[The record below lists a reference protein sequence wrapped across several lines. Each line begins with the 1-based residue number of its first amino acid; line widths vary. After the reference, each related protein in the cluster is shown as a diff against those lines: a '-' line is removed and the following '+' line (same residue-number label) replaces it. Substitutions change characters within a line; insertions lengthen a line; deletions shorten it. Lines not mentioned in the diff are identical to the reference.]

1 MNDPRRAGGGPGAMT
16 VEVSVSRPGFSLV
29 AAFDLADGE
38 TLAIVGPNGAGK
50 STLLDAIAGHAR
62 IDRGRIEVGGATLA
76 DASSHTPAE
85 ERPISIVRQ
94 DPLLFPHLSVLDNV
108 EFGLRARR
116 VDRDTR
122 RHRAMAAL
130 DAVDLADLA
139 SARVDELSGGQA
151 QRASLAR
158 ALVVEQPVLLLDEP
172 LSRVDVANR
181 RLIRSVL
188 DGVEATQI
196 IVTHGRDHAGDCD
209 RVLALEAGNMVALTT
224 PADLMADPPTSWL
237 AELLR

>member
-1 MNDPRRAGGGPGAMT
+1 
-16 VEVSVSRPGFSLV
+16 
-29 AAFDLADGE
+29 
-38 TLAIVGPNGAGK
+38 
-50 STLLDAIAGHAR
+50 
-62 IDRGRIEVGGATLA
+62 
-76 DASSHTPAE
+76 
-85 ERPISIVRQ
+85 
-94 DPLLFPHLSVLDNV
+94 
-108 EFGLRARR
+108 
-116 VDRDTR
+116 
-122 RHRAMAAL
+122 MAAL

-224 PADLMADPPTSWL
+224 PADLMADPTNVMAGGVAPLACSPCLKLTTPQVLRNPWRPPKPATVFSSESRGLTAPGSRLDSCRSWPRPTPGCTTSN
-237 AELLR
+237 RS